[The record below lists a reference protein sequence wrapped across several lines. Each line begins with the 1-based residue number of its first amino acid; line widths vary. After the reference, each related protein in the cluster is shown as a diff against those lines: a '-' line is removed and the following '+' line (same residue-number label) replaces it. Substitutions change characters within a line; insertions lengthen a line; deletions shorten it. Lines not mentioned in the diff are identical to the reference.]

1 LVFCLLQSIV
11 GEDVLIIDGGGGM
24 VGKGKGMFVRI
35 YNVGSF
41 ETGVGGRSGVLIRA

>member
-1 LVFCLLQSIV
+1 MVFCLLQSIV

-24 VGKGKGMFVRI
+24 EGKGIFVRI